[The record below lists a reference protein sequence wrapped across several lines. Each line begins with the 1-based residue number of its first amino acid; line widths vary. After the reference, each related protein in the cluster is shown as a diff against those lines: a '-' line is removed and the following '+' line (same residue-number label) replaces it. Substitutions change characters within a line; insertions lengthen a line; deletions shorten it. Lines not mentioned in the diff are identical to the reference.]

1 MTPNTLRKKASL
13 ADNVVETLGQQIRN
27 GEYAPGDKL
36 PTESKI
42 MQLLG
47 VSRTV
52 VREALSRLQAAHV
65 VETRHGIG
73 TFVLPPHAD
82 GGLGLNNPGLLT
94 LLDVLAVLDV
104 RISLETEAA
113 GLAAT
118 QRTDAHLEAMR
129 SALDAFTAAIAA
141 EQDAVE
147 ADVAFHLQIAQA
159 TGNRYFV
166 QLLTQ
171 LGSAIIPRT
180 RVNSARFAAR
190 NRSSYLDSVNR
201 EHEGILD
208 AIRRQDPE
216 GARAAMREHLTNS
229 RERLRRASESAVT
242 QPG

>member
-1 MTPNTLRKKASL
+1 MALNTPRKKASL
-13 ADNVVETLGQQIRN
+13 ADNVVETLTRQIRN
-27 GEYAPGDKL
+27 GEYAPGDRL

-42 MQLLG
+42 MQSLG

-52 VREALSRLQAAHV
+52 VREALSRLQAAGA

-73 TFVLPPHAD
+73 TFVLPPESER
-82 GGLGLNNPGLLT
+82 GLGLNHPDLLT
-94 LLDVLAVLDV
+94 MLDVLAVLDV

-113 GLAAT
+113 GLAAL
-118 QRTDAHLEAMR
+118 QRTDAHLTAMR
-129 SALDAFTAAIAA
+129 TALDAFNAAIVAD
-141 EQDAVE
+141 QNAVE
-147 ADVAFHLQIAQA
+147 ADIAFHLQIAQA

-180 RVNSARFAAR
+180 RVNSARYAAR

-216 GARAAMREHLTNS
+216 AARAAMREHLTNS
-229 RERLRRASESAVT
+229 RERLRRASEIAPVQT
-242 QPG
+242 D